1 MFPFGFGT
9 KSVVLLYFFLHGIV
23 FSLLLLTRS
32 SRQDRSPF
40 WLSLLLLLC
49 SLYISPFMFGYAGWY
64 SIDSFRKILFYLPLQ
79 QLLLLGPVVY
89 FYTRSLLDPDY
100 QIKNIEKL
108 HFLPAGLYLMYSV
121 IIFTGDYFVSDQIY
135 FYADG
140 QDKDFDLWYQIS
152 GFLSMLIYFGKSLQY
167 YFRYKRNIYDE
178 LSYADEV
185 IYRWLLHFLSAMLLL
200 LILRA
205 LFFLLNPEW
214 GEFGRKFWYYFSFS
228 LVTYFLSIQGYTHTI
243 RQQSL
248 LYFRYRISP
257 DPSPP
262 SVPSHPKDK
271 DLSPTYSES
280 EKKRL
285 LQLVQQ
291 QELFRNPG
299 LTLSDI
305 AQELSMTSKQV
316 SAIINQGFQMNFNDF
331 INLHR
336 IYAVL
341 DAIQRKEHEEKTLLA
356 LAFENGFNSK
366 STFNRAFKK
375 QTGHTPNY
383 FIKNEVS
390 NLDLKRKW

>member
-1 MFPFGFGT
+1 MLPFGFST

-23 FSLLLLTRS
+23 FSLLLLVRS
-32 SRQDRSPF
+32 NRQDRSPF

-64 SIDSFRKILFYLPLQ
+64 SIDNFREILFYLPLQ
-79 QLLLLGPVVY
+79 QLLLLGPAVY
-89 FYTRSLLDPDY
+89 FYTRSLLDPDHP
-100 QIKNIEKL
+100 IKNIEKL
-108 HFLPAGLYLMYSV
+108 HFLPAGLYLIYSL
-121 IIFTGDYFVSDQIY
+121 IIFTGDYLVFDQIY

-140 QDKDFDLWYQIS
+140 QDKDFDSWYQIS
-152 GFLSMLIYFGKSLQY
+152 GFLSMMIYFGKSLQY
-167 YFRYKRNIYDE
+167 YLNYKRNIYNE

-185 IYRWLLHFLSAMLLL
+185 VYRYLLHFLSAMLLL
-200 LILRA
+200 LILRT

-214 GEFGRKFWYYFSFS
+214 GEFGRKFWYYLSFS
-228 LVTYFLSIQGYTHTI
+228 LVTYFLSIQAYTHTI

-248 LYFRYRISP
+248 LHFRYRINP
-257 DPSPP
+257 EPSPP
-262 SVPSHPKDK
+262 PSKDK
-271 DLSPTYSES
+271 DFSPTYSEP
-280 EKKRL
+280 EKERL
-285 LQLVQQ
+285 LQLVKK

-305 AQELSMTSKQV
+305 AHESSMTSKQV
-316 SAIINQGFQMNFNDF
+316 STIINQGFQMNFNDF

-356 LAFENGFNSK
+356 LAFDNGFNSK

-383 FIKNEVS
+383 FIKNEVL

>member
-1 MFPFGFGT
+1 
-9 KSVVLLYFFLHGIV
+9 
-23 FSLLLLTRS
+23 
-32 SRQDRSPF
+32 
-40 WLSLLLLLC
+40 
-49 SLYISPFMFGYAGWY
+49 
-64 SIDSFRKILFYLPLQ
+64 
-79 QLLLLGPVVY
+79 
-89 FYTRSLLDPDY
+89 
-100 QIKNIEKL
+100 
-108 HFLPAGLYLMYSV
+108 
-121 IIFTGDYFVSDQIY
+121 
-135 FYADG
+135 
-140 QDKDFDLWYQIS
+140 
-152 GFLSMLIYFGKSLQY
+152 
-167 YFRYKRNIYDE
+167 
-178 LSYADEV
+178 
-185 IYRWLLHFLSAMLLL
+185 
-200 LILRA
+200 
-205 LFFLLNPEW
+205 
-214 GEFGRKFWYYFSFS
+214 
-228 LVTYFLSIQGYTHTI
+228 
-243 RQQSL
+243 L

-262 SVPSHPKDK
+262 SEPSHPKDK